1 MPSTSFVPSPDGGE
15 EGDTTGSIVPEPVA
29 DVGAPTLAS
38 SSSLSSPL
46 PPPPLVPNT
55 DAEQLSESKQPST
68 GVENE
73 VRDHVVFSLC
83 FFHSFS
89 NV

>member
-1 MPSTSFVPSPDGGE
+1 MPSSIVVPSPDAGE

-29 DVGAPTLAS
+29 DVGAPTFAS

-55 DAEQLSESKQPST
+55 DAEQLSESKPAST